1 MPEPAGPSPSDALT
15 PSPAHSQ
22 GGIIHT
28 YQRYDPKNFP
38 SPTAPPPDLASA
50 AFEHMLRYGSMRRLT
65 PEELANAVHL
75 DISQIAGLGPS
86 LEALIQMLEDRKRKI
101 LETYETAAAQDEAAR
116 GFKDAAETTR
126 PPANLRDAFDKA
138 IKEEQI
144 ADLERLW
151 YKSGDDTS
159 PFAGAMVNL
168 IERLGEKYQVEELAS
183 SYEFTGRTPMD
194 VPKALE
200 IKEEL
205 EAIDRLLEQLREAM
219 KNAQI
224 AVIDMEELSRF
235 AQQAD
240 IDNLNKLS
248 QQIQDYLK
256 EQAELQ
262 GLEEDAESGGY
273 RLTPQAYRIFQGKLL
288 EEIFSSLDAARS
300 GRHSGP
306 ILGEG
311 AVELPSTK
319 PYEFGDS
326 PANMDI
332 PASFVNALIR
342 EGTQRRSDAETQR
355 REEPASLRHSVSVSL
370 LPADIEIHRTKNT
383 PKAATSVLMDMS
395 GSMRYDGQ
403 YVNVK
408 RMALALDGLIRREY
422 PGDYLSFIEMY
433 SLAKPRHISEVAG
446 LLPKPVTVHNPV
458 VRLKADLS
466 DPEVPEALIPPHFT
480 NIQHALRLARQQLA
494 VQDTPNRQIILLTDG
509 LPTAHF
515 EGPELYLL
523 YPPDP
528 RTEEAT
534 MREAMLCKRA
544 GITINIF
551 LLPSWWQTS
560 EDVSFAHR
568 VAEQTGGRVFFT
580 AGNDVDRYVLWDYV
594 TRRRKIIG

>member
-1 MPEPAGPSPSDALT
+1 MTGPASNPPKSRQP
-15 PSPAHSQ
+15 

-38 SPTAPPPDLASA
+38 SPTAPPPDVASV
-50 AFEHMLRYGSMRRLT
+50 AFQHMLRYGSTRRLT

-86 LEALIQMLEDRKRKI
+86 LEALIEMLEERKRKI
-101 LETYETAAAQDEAAR
+101 LETYETAAALDEAGR
-116 GFKDAAETTR
+116 GFKEAAETTH
-126 PPANLRDAFDKA
+126 PPSHFRDAFNKA
-138 IKEEQI
+138 VRDEQI

-151 YKSGDDTS
+151 FKSGDDTS
-159 PFAGAMVNL
+159 PFARAMVNL

-183 SYEFTGRTPMD
+183 NYEFTGRTPMD

-219 KNAQI
+219 NNAQI
-224 AVIDMEELSRF
+224 ALIDMEELSRF

-240 IDNLNKLS
+240 IDNLNQLS
-248 QQIQDYLK
+248 QQIQDYLR

-262 GLEEDAESGGY
+262 GLEEDAEGGGY
-273 RLTPQAYRIFQGKLL
+273 RLTPQAYKIFQGKLL
-288 EEIFSSLDAARS
+288 DEIFNSLEAARS

-332 PASFVNALIR
+332 PASFVNALLR
-342 EGTQRRSDAETQR
+342 EATEGRSGSATGEKSAEDHRRF
-355 REEPASLRHSVSVSL
+355 VSL
-370 LPADIEIHRTKNT
+370 HHSDIEIHRTKNT
-383 PKAATSVLMDMS
+383 PKAATAVLMDMS

-422 PGDYLSFIEMY
+422 PGDYLSFFEMY
-433 SLAKPRHISEVAG
+433 SLAKPRHISEVAA

-466 DPEVPEALIPPHFT
+466 DPAISESLIPPHFT
-480 NIQHALRLARQQLA
+480 NIQHALQLARQQLR

-560 EDVSFAHR
+560 EDVTFAHTI
-568 VAEQTGGRVFFT
+568 AERTGGRVFFT

-594 TRRRKIIG
+594 TRRRRIIG

>member
-1 MPEPAGPSPSDALT
+1 MPALPPRSRPDSTAPRGP
-15 PSPAHSQ
+15 

-28 YQRYDPKNFP
+28 YQRYDPRNFP

-50 AFEHMLRYGSMRRLT
+50 AFQHMLRYGSLRRLT
-65 PEELANAVHL
+65 PEELAQAVHL
-75 DISQIAGLGPS
+75 DVSQIAGMGPS
-86 LEALIQMLEDRKRKI
+86 LEALIEMLEERKRKI
-101 LETYETAAAQDEAAR
+101 LATYETGAAQAAAAK
-116 GFKDAAETTR
+116 GFMDAAGTVE
-126 PPANLRDAFDKA
+126 PPAPLRDAFELA
-138 IKEEQI
+138 VKEEQL

-151 YKSGDDTS
+151 YKSGDDTG
-159 PFAGAMVNL
+159 PFARAMVGL
-168 IERLGEKYQVEELAS
+168 IERLGEKYQVDELAS
-183 SYEFTGRTPMD
+183 EYAFTGREPMD
-194 VPKALE
+194 VPKALA

-205 EAIDRLLEQLREAM
+205 EAIDRLLAQLREAM

-224 AVIDMEELSRF
+224 AVIDMEELGRF

-240 IDNLNKLS
+240 IDNLNRLAE
-248 QQIQDYLK
+248 QMQEYLR

-262 GLEEDAESGGY
+262 GLEEDADRGGY
-273 RLTPQAYRIFQGKLL
+273 RLTPKAFRIFQGNLL

-300 GRHSGP
+300 GRHAGP
-306 ILGEG
+306 IVGEG
-311 AVELPSTK
+311 AVELPATK

-332 PASFVNALIR
+332 PGTFVNALVR
-342 EGTQRRSDAETQR
+342 EGTRPRGDKEAPGRVRIT
-355 REEPASLRHSVSVSL
+355 P
-370 LPADIEIHRTKNT
+370 PDIEIHRTKNT
-383 PKAATSVLMDMS
+383 PKAATAVLLDMS

-403 YVNVK
+403 YVNAK

-422 PGDYLSFIEMY
+422 PGDFLSFFEMY

-446 LLPKPVTVHNPV
+446 LLPKPVTVHSPV

-466 DPEVPEALIPPHFT
+466 DPSISESLIPPHFT
-480 NIQHALRLARQQLA
+480 NIQHALQLARRQLS

-534 MREAMLCKRA
+534 MREAMQCARE
-544 GITINIF
+544 GIVINIF

-568 VAEQTGGRVFFT
+568 LAEQTRGRVFFT
-580 AGNDVDRYVLWDYV
+580 AGSDVDRYVLWDYV
-594 TRRRKIIG
+594 NRRRKIIG